1 MSQAARWT
9 IAGLFFLAMFVEM
22 VTRGESWELTNT
34 SHGIIPSGHGAAYE
48 LLMQLELGAGRSY
61 EDERYLSKTATVW
74 WIEPDGL
81 CSGTGD
87 GPLEAGQSGVWR
99 ATDWMARGGT
109 GVVFLPDGPL
119 DCLAEGVL
127 VGEPAPAR
135 DLDIDDED
143 PDDPD
148 SDVKIHDEARSI
160 TTVTGRILRQ
170 PRMLTE
176 MPLYHFRNAPNYEV
190 LVADEKFGPFVI
202 SREIG
207 EGRLVLVA
215 SAQPL
220 RNRGLREADAA
231 LFIVDLALAFG
242 SPLIDERE
250 HGILP
255 RPLPISFLAGSAA
268 MPAIGGVVLLG
279 ALLVWRARA
288 QLPPSL
294 ELDQPAPPTLD
305 AYISSVATLYRG
317 TRDHIEVLRTYQE
330 FALSQ
335 LRRSLKLPSDI
346 SREQIQNRLRSSGGL
361 SSEDLARLLDEPV
374 CSRRSDLLRATSQID
389 QILERSAR

>member
-61 EDERYLSKTATVW
+61 EDERNLSETATVW

-81 CSGTGD
+81 CSDTG
-87 GPLEAGQSGVWR
+87 
-99 ATDWMARGGT
+99 
-109 GVVFLPDGPL
+109 DGPL

-143 PDDPD
+143 WDDAD
-148 SDVKIHDEARSI
+148 RYVKIHDEALSI
-160 TTVTGRILRQ
+160 TTVTGQILRQ
-170 PRMLTE
+170 PRMLTA
-176 MPLYHFRNAPNYEV
+176 MPFHYFRNAPNYEV
-190 LVADEKFGPFVI
+190 LVSDEKFGPFVI

-231 LFIVDLALAFG
+231 PFVVDLALAFG
-242 SPLIDERE
+242 PPLIDERE

-255 RPLPISFLAGSAA
+255 RPLP
-268 MPAIGGVVLLG
+268 
-279 ALLVWRARA
+279 
-288 QLPPSL
+288 
-294 ELDQPAPPTLD
+294 
-305 AYISSVATLYRG
+305 
-317 TRDHIEVLRTYQE
+317 
-330 FALSQ
+330 
-335 LRRSLKLPSDI
+335 
-346 SREQIQNRLRSSGGL
+346 N
-361 SSEDLARLLDEPV
+361 
-374 CSRRSDLLRATSQID
+374 
-389 QILERSAR
+389 